1 MLGSADVMA
10 FVATRDPAAARTFY
24 AETLGLRLVAD
35 DQFALVFDAN
45 GTELRVQKVP
55 EPAPLSYTVLGW
67 KVADI
72 GETVRWLA
80 AKGVRFESY
89 EWLPQDESGVWTAP
103 DGTRVAW
110 FKDPDGNL
118 LSLTQFRD
126 RARPQ

>member
-1 MLGSADVMA
+1 VLGSADVMA
-10 FVATRDPAAARTFY
+10 FVATRDPVAARTFY

-55 EPAPLSYTVLGW
+55 EPAPLS
-67 KVADI
+67 
-72 GETVRWLA
+72 
-80 AKGVRFESY
+80 S
-89 EWLPQDESGVWTAP
+89 DE
-103 DGTRVAW
+103 
-110 FKDPDGNL
+110 NL

>member
-1 MLGSADVMA
+1 MA
-10 FVATRDPAAARTFY
+10 FVATRDPAAARFFY
-24 AETLGLRLVAD
+24 GEILGLRLVAD
-35 DQFALVFDAN
+35 EEFALVFDAN

-67 KVADI
+67 KVVDI
-72 GETVRWLA
+72 GETVRRLA

-118 LSLTQFRD
+118 LSLTQFGD
-126 RARPQ
+126 SARPR